1 MRRASRGLEKG
12 LKGASR
18 GLEKGFNGA
27 SRGRGLQGGLKG
39 ASEGLQGL
47 EKGFE
52 GGFKVKR
59 ASRQLGGGFRR
70 ASEGERFEGG
80 LSKVRKVLEKG
91 LKRLEKFLRRLRRL
105 ITCAS
110 NRSLAPP
117 ILTCTPQPTHLR
129 PPPCLPQCHDLNS
142 KFLFKLPLPLAFH
155 NAMI

>member
-1 MRRASRGLEKG
+1 M
-12 LKGASR
+12 
-18 GLEKGFNGA
+18 
-27 SRGRGLQGGLKG
+27 KG

-59 ASRQLGGGFRR
+59 VSRQLGGGFRR
-70 ASEGERFEGG
+70 ASKGFKGASERFEGG

-91 LKRLEKFLRRLRRL
+91 LKRLDKFLRRLRRL

-117 ILTCTPQPTHLR
+117 ILTCAPQPTHLR

>member
-1 MRRASRGLEKG
+1 M
-12 LKGASR
+12 
-18 GLEKGFNGA
+18 
-27 SRGRGLQGGLKG
+27 KG

-52 GGFKVKR
+52 GEEGFKAAWWGLQK
-59 ASRQLGGGFRR
+59 GFKGT
-70 ASEGERFEGG
+70 SERFEGG

-91 LKRLEKFLRRLRRL
+91 LKRLEKFLKRLRRL

-117 ILTCTPQPTHLR
+117 ILTCAPQPTHLR

-155 NAMI
+155 NATI